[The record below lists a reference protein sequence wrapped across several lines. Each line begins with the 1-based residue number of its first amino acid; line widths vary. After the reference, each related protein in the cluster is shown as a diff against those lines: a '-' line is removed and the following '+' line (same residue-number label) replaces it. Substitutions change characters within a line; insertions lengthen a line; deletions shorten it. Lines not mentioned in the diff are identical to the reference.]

1 MSDDPSVLGNLPR
14 SRPGRRSAKRDG
26 AKAAAAPK
34 PKPRAS
40 AAKAGGAKP
49 KPKRAASA
57 SPRGQGRSAPARAR
71 SVAKEPPPTRQPA
84 GPSDPV
90 TGAIRLA
97 GQVAGAGFKVAGEML
112 KRLPRP

>member
-1 MSDDPSVLGNLPR
+1 MPDDPSVLGSLPR

-26 AKAAAAPK
+26 AKAAA
-34 PKPRAS
+34 
-40 AAKAGGAKP
+40 KAGGTKPKP

-57 SPRGQGRSAPARAR
+57 KPRGRAGSAPARAR
-71 SVAKEPPPTRQPA
+71 SVAKEPPPTRHPA
-84 GPSDPV
+84 SGPSDPV

-97 GQVAGAGFKVAGEML
+97 GQVAGAGFKVAGEVL